1 MGQIFEDLYPGE
13 TVDAGI
19 RVMGKFHGAHK
30 KSVCLRF
37 IGEGSEGGGCQ
48 LDGDRCNDIIVL
60 LHTRKVGLREVC
72 VDRCQGGRGVRCGF
86 IG

>member
-19 RVMGKFHGAHK
+19 RVMDKFHGAHK

-37 IGEGSEGGGCQ
+37 IEEGS
-48 LDGDRCNDIIVL
+48 
-60 LHTRKVGLREVC
+60 
-72 VDRCQGGRGVRCGF
+72 
-86 IG
+86 